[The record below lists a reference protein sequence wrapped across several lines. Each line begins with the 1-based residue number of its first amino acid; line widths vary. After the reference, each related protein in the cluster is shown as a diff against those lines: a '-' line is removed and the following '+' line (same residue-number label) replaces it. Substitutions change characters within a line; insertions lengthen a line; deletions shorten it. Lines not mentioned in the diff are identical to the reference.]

1 MARAFTFLVIFL
13 FIGLMTSMPVKPAK
27 ASWRW
32 ETAVG
37 DYCPGGGKRPHA
49 WQCPGNQN
57 RKAHALQ
64 KQKQRKRQ
72 QQIWEEPHPT
82 Q

>member
-1 MARAFTFLVIFL
+1 MARAFSFLVIFL
-13 FIGLMTSMPVKPAK
+13 FIGLMVSMPVKPAK

-49 WQCPGNQN
+49 WQCPGYQ
-57 RKAHALQ
+57 KSHAGQKLKKRA
-64 KQKQRKRQ
+64 KQK
-72 QQIWEEPHPT
+72 H
-82 Q
+82 